1 MIRIEFCFSIIE
13 KTPLWVQ
20 MKHLQTLTIC
30 KTTKKV
36 TRIFLKNTNTTFWPE
51 AIKLKINKILSKIF
65 PLKNVKAHRKPH
77 SNLVSRRKYKYN
89 CRTSRRQQ
97 EVKCNMLYLGNIGKI
112 NAQIKIHNF
121 IIYVYRNE
129 KNGLNTQ
136 LQKWGK
142 EQQRISRK
150 SRMKQLLKIK
160 AEINEKQYRKNI
172 ALINK

>member
-1 MIRIEFCFSIIE
+1 
-13 KTPLWVQ
+13 
-20 MKHLQTLTIC
+20 
-30 KTTKKV
+30 
-36 TRIFLKNTNTTFWPE
+36 
-51 AIKLKINKILSKIF
+51 
-65 PLKNVKAHRKPH
+65 
-77 SNLVSRRKYKYN
+77 
-89 CRTSRRQQ
+89 
-97 EVKCNMLYLGNIGKI
+97 MLYLGNIGKI

-150 SRMKQLLKIK
+150 SRIKQLLKIK